1 MKEVINMIK
10 AWILMLVIL
19 SSSVLANT
27 ENVINVDR
35 AIPNSLHLAFPNDA
49 NITPKKGDFN
59 VLNYILM
66 SNNEGERWAVI
77 TLTNLS
83 TGNRELNEDHL
94 LALFADGTRLPPQ
107 PFKLSFKGNETQSVT
122 VSFAEY
128 KFPILSVYSSN
139 AQ

>member
-1 MKEVINMIK
+1 MFKI
-10 AWILMLVIL
+10 WILMLVIL
-19 SSSVLANT
+19 SFSALANS
-27 ENVINVDR
+27 EKVINVDR
-35 AIPNSLHLAFPNDA
+35 AIPSSLHLAFPNDA
-49 NITPKKGDFN
+49 NITPKKGEFE

-83 TGNRELNEDHL
+83 SGNRELNEDHL

-128 KFPILSVYSSN
+128 KFPILNVYSSN
-139 AQ
+139 DL

>member
-1 MKEVINMIK
+1 
-10 AWILMLVIL
+10 MLVML
-19 SSSVLANT
+19 SFSALANS
-27 ENVINVDR
+27 EKVINVDR

-49 NITPKKGDFN
+49 NITPKKGDFE

-77 TLTNLS
+77 TLTNVS
-83 TGNRELNEDHL
+83 SGNRELNEDHL
-94 LALFADGTRLPPQ
+94 LALFADGTRLAPQ

-139 AQ
+139 DQKQIFR